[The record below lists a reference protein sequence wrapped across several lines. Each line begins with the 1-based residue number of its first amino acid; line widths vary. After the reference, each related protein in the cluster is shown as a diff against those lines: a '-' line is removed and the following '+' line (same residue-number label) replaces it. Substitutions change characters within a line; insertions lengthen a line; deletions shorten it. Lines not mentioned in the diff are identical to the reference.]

1 MKCASIIP
9 ALLGVAACVA
19 QAASEEDI
27 CKSLSRGLAEEEQVL
42 AGVQDAATA
51 AAAVPELQRV
61 LAELSALHG
70 QGDSTSVWLHIENT
84 PELKNELIERLLKL
98 AVQFRR
104 LQKER
109 FYGNNELGALLAP
122 QLKPAA
128 AAAK

>member
-70 QGDSTSVWLHIENT
+70 QGDPTGVWLHIENT